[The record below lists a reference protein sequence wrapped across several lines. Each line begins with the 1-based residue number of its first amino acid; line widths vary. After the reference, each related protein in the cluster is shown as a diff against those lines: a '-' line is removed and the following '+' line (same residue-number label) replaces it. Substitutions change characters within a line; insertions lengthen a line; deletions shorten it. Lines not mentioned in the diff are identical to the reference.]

1 MRIDEPIPIHGT
13 PDAVWIDKDGV
24 LIVGDY
30 KSRTSCKV
38 EDSDIIQLS
47 VYKVLLERTQR
58 RHVSNM
64 GYVHFKNRCRVR
76 VKLLDE
82 KTVIALYDQYQ
93 KIVRGK
99 IKAKQTN
106 KSGYCQHCSYS
117 KICKDKG

>member
-13 PDAVWIDKDGV
+13 PDVVWIDRDGV

-38 EDSDIIQLS
+38 HDSDIIQLS
-47 VYKVLLERTQR
+47 VYKVLLERTQCR
-58 RHVSNM
+58 PVSNI
-64 GYVHFKNRCRVR
+64 GYVHFKNSRAC

-82 KTVIALYDQYQ
+82 KTIIALYDQYQ